1 MFEYIYIDDTG
12 IEIALDNK
20 FKERTCYLRRVPI
33 PHLGPLSRKS
43 DKWHKYNFLK
53 MVSQFATKRNDFKM
67 PKIVFHCRFLG
78 GS

>member
-33 PHLGPLSRKS
+33 PNLGPLHVSRKS
-43 DKWHKYNFLK
+43 DKCDTNIIFLNGFT
-53 MVSQFATKRNDFKM
+53 VCNQ
-67 PKIVFHCRFLG
+67 G
-78 GS
+78 